1 MCFLENFFERKMDLE
16 VGPGT
21 REVASAVVV
30 GGVGGCVFVFVFDK
44 VKVPPYNKEGGGGDG
59 VLEGGELDGPGRE
72 AGRVQVEVEGC
83 ESVGAVLGEEL
94 YSQGIIFEGFWE
106 GDDFMIVKGV
116 YVGGDDNG
124 DSSRCLG

>member
-1 MCFLENFFERKMDLE
+1 MDLE

-44 VKVPPYNKEGGGGDG
+44 VKVPPYNKEGGGGHV
-59 VLEGGELDGPGRE
+59 VLEGGELDGPSRE

-83 ESVGAVLGEEL
+83 EGVGAVLGEEL
-94 YSQGIIFEGFWE
+94 YAQGITLKGFWE
-106 GDDFMIVKGV
+106 GGDFRSVKGV
-116 YVGGDDNG
+116 
-124 DSSRCLG
+124 